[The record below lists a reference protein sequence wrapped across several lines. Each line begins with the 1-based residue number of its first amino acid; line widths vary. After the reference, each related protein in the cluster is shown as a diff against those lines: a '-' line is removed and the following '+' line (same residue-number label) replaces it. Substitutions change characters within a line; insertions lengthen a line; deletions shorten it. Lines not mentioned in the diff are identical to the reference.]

1 VQAPNLTEDEATEL
15 AIDCG
20 GEDVQLGDECWE
32 ILTAPEDLAQVA
44 KAVEAKKL
52 VVSEAEFVRIPKTP
66 TMVSD
71 DDAPR
76 CRSSWTSWTTTTTC
90 RACTATWN
98 SRKRPWPRW
107 NSASKRILGI
117 DPGSLHCGYALL
129 EDLGGRFPLV
139 REAGVWHLG
148 DKTALPKRLADLQQR
163 LENLLT
169 SHCPTQLALEES
181 FVHKNIHSAM
191 VLGHARGVILATCA
205 RREMEIFEYAPSS
218 IKQTVAGSG
227 RASKEGVADMVRR
240 QLALQ
245 ELPAS
250 ADATDRAL
258 RWRSRLQ
265 DRRQPAAKSRASTWK
280 PT

>member
-1 VQAPNLTEDEATEL
+1 
-15 AIDCG
+15 
-20 GEDVQLGDECWE
+20 
-32 ILTAPEDLAQVA
+32 
-44 KAVEAKKL
+44 
-52 VVSEAEFVRIPKTP
+52 
-66 TMVSD
+66 M
-71 DDAPR
+71 
-76 CRSSWTSWTTTTTC
+76 
-90 RACTATWN
+90 
-98 SRKRPWPRW
+98 
-107 NSASKRILGI
+107 RILGI

-250 ADATDRAL
+250 ADATDAL
-258 RWRSRLQ
+258 AIALTHHLR
-265 DRRQPAAKSRASTWK
+265 AKSPLTAQAPGPSRKKTGFDLDGYLARIGRK
-280 PT
+280 V